1 MSVASHSSNKLFQK
15 VTLIKIIVITH
26 HIPTQLCTAAEFQ
39 NSTINGAFTIE
50 LGTFIAIKSRAF
62 ATSIWSFYGYMKLN
76 ITKTMFFPI
85 DNITLLPLRGG
96 VCGHSQ
102 TPRISSIHRTLYT
115 VGHFISQTLLLPR
128 ALPMADRLSPFQ
140 GVTGRCALKGQPSGS
155 PMQRIGKTTSPKHRI
170 GIYGIPE
177 FERTGQNGKTN
188 IRPTVPKGH
197 KHQEYGTIAL

>member
-76 ITKTMFFPI
+76 ITNIMFFPI
-85 DNITLLPLRGG
+85 DNITLLPFGANFANTHKHHVYRPYIGRCTRW
-96 VCGHSQ
+96 V
-102 TPRISSIHRTLYT
+102 ISFPGRYSHQGRCPWLTGYRP
-115 VGHFISQTLLLPR
+115 FR
-128 ALPMADRLSPFQ
+128 ALPVGAP
-140 GVTGRCALKGQPSGS
+140 
-155 PMQRIGKTTSPKHRI
+155 
-170 GIYGIPE
+170 
-177 FERTGQNGKTN
+177 
-188 IRPTVPKGH
+188 
-197 KHQEYGTIAL
+197 